1 MKAGAGF
8 KRGRKA
14 SPELVSAAVN
24 MALESAGLEL
34 ASSVLLFLTEHFAH
48 DPQAALRAAAAAAST
63 TQICGCSAPGIFTDQ
78 DWALDTPA
86 AVALVLGDGTALA
99 KPLPGESG
107 LLLTLTAPNAFN
119 PAWMSMP
126 GLRFGGVSGDAMG
139 QGPFSVWENGKGAL
153 TGFCELSMHGASGM
167 ILSAHGFKRLSQPQQ
182 LHSAHDLDLLEI
194 GRQSAA
200 SSLYAALESHG
211 VDLAAGLPTHQ
222 LMVMVADEEADLL
235 LGECQ
240 LATLISCQHDAVT
253 VAKAIKPGQWL
264 SWGIRDTEAA
274 QQNLATQIET
284 VSTILPARPAFGLL
298 FSCMGRGPHFY
309 DGIDRDIE
317 LIKQYYPGMPLIGF
331 YGNGEIAPVAGKNEL
346 LQHSVVLGLFTS
358 KDSA

>member
-14 SPELVSAAVN
+14 SPELVSAAVH
-24 MALESAGLEL
+24 MALEAAGLEL
-34 ASSVLLFLTEHFAH
+34 ASSVLLFLTEDFAD
-48 DPQAALRAAAAAAST
+48 DPQPALRAAAAAAST
-63 TQICGCSAPGIFTDQ
+63 TQVCGCSAPGIFTQQ

-86 AVALVLGDGTALA
+86 AVALVLGDGASLA
-99 KPLPGESG
+99 KPLPGEQE

-126 GLRFGGVSGDAMG
+126 GLRFGGVSGDAIG

-153 TGFCELSMHGASGM
+153 SGFCELALQGVSGM
-167 ILSAHGFKRLSQPQQ
+167 VLPAHGFKRLNQP
-182 LHSAHDLDLLEI
+182 LLLDSAQELDLLQI
-194 GRQSAA
+194 GGHPAA
-200 SSLYAALESHG
+200 ATLRAALENNA
-211 VDLAAGLPTHQ
+211 VDISAGLPTHQ
-222 LMVMVADEEADLL
+222 LVAMVADREADLL

-240 LATLISCQHDAVT
+240 LASLISSQADSVT

-264 SWGIRDTEAA
+264 AWGIRDTQAA
-274 QQNLATQIET
+274 QQNLATQIENIST
-284 VSTILPARPAFGLL
+284 VLPAVPAFGLL
-298 FSCMGRGPHFY
+298 FSCMGRGPYFY
-309 DGIDRDIE
+309 GGIDQDIE

-331 YGNGEIAPVAGKNEL
+331 YGNGEIAPVAGRNEL

-358 KDSA
+358 KESA

>member
-1 MKAGAGF
+1 MKAGTGF

-14 SPELVSAAVN
+14 SPELVSAAVE
-24 MALESAGLEL
+24 MALEAADLKI
-34 ASSVLLFLTEHFAH
+34 ASSVLLFLSEDFAV

-63 TQICGCSAPGIFTDQ
+63 TQVCGCSAPGIFTHQ

-86 AVALVLGDGTALA
+86 AVALVLGDGAALT
-99 KPLPGESG
+99 KPLAGEQE

-126 GLRFGGVSGDAMG
+126 GLRFGGVSGDVMG

-153 TGFCELSMHGASGM
+153 SGFCELALQGVTGM
-167 ILSAHGFKRLSQPQQ
+167 VLPAHGFKRLSQPLMLQ
-182 LHSAHDLDLLEI
+182 SAQELDLLAI
-194 GRQSAA
+194 GGQSAA
-200 SSLYAALESHG
+200 ASLQEALHSHG

-222 LMVMVADEEADLL
+222 LVVMVAECEADLL

-240 LATLISCQHDAVT
+240 LASLISSQAESVT
-253 VAKAIKPGQWL
+253 VAKAIKPGMWL
-264 SWGIRDTEAA
+264 AWGIRDTQAA
-274 QQNLATQIET
+274 QQNLATQIESI
-284 VSTILPARPAFGLL
+284 STILPAVPKFGLL
-298 FSCMGRGPHFY
+298 FSCMGRGPYFY
-309 DGIDRDIE
+309 GGIDQDIE

-346 LQHSVVLGLFTS
+346 LQHSVVLGLFTC
-358 KDSA
+358 KELA